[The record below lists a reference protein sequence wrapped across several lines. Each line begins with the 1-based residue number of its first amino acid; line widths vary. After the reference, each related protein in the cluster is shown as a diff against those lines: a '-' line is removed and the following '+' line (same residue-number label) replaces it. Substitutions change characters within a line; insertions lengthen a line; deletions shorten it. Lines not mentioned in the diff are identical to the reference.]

1 MANANKPS
9 QGSSTQ
15 QGTNMPG
22 RDQGMNAP
30 GRDMDSQQ
38 NRGTQHG
45 QDSQKDMNKQANKT
59 GQQGSGKNK

>member
-15 QGTNMPG
+15 QG
-22 RDQGMNAP
+22 MNAP
-30 GRDMDSQQ
+30 GKDQGRDMNSQQ
-38 NRGTQHG
+38 NRGTQQG
-45 QDSQKDMNKQANKT
+45 QGSQNDMNKQANQT